1 MKRYAFNDSIILISI
16 QNTIQCR
23 TRQTEAEQYI
33 GGRVHKIQ

>member
-33 GGRVHKIQ
+33 GERVHKIQ